1 MNKED
6 KLLEVL
12 NKALKDSDLN
22 YKTFNKII
30 NVKSEEDLIEL
41 EKQEP
46 KLGLTMRDKKHCMST
61 LSLISTITDI
71 FCNKR
76 LAFEFND
83 YGNFNRVLW
92 FREM

>member
-12 NKALKDSDLN
+12 NKALKNSDLN

-30 NVKSEEDLIEL
+30 NVKSEEDLIQL

-46 KLGLTMRDKKHCMST
+46 KLGLTIRDKKYCMST
-61 LSLISTITDI
+61 LSLIATITDI
-71 FCNKR
+71 FCDKR
-76 LAFEFND
+76 LAFEFDDN
-83 YGNFNRVLW
+83 GNFNRVLW
-92 FREM
+92 YQEI